1 MREIAATLRPRR
13 PVSTGGVAGLG
24 RGFALPG
31 HRTASAAGQPAR
43 KGLNMTPTRLPT
55 LPARASALVTAIAA
69 ALGGLSL
76 PAQARN
82 VRLMESVPDTIRV
95 TRTHEILGNLDLRFG
110 GDTARGAQ
118 LVRRDV
124 VVKGVGTT
132 QVKDVGDDDRV
143 RPTDHDLCA
152 RAFEDAM
159 TQLAF
164 AARGARATAIVG
176 VISNY
181 EGSVFDD
188 PVHFE
193 CHVGALKA
201 AVTLRAQLAS
211 GPLASTPSA
220 DVPVVSPPPQPQ
232 PVSPPQPR
240 SDLVPPPP
248 APTFQPL
255 PPAPAPASN

>member
-1 MREIAATLRPRR
+1 MNPLRFLSSP
-13 PVSTGGVAGLG
+13 L
-24 RGFALPG
+24 AL
-31 HRTASAAGQPAR
+31 A
-43 KGLNMTPTRLPT
+43 
-55 LPARASALVTAIAA
+55 VAA
-69 ALGGLSL
+69 ALAALAL

-82 VRLMESVPDTIRV
+82 VRLMESVPDAIRV

-110 GDTARGAQ
+110 GDSARGAQ

-132 QVKDVGDDDRV
+132 KVQDVGDDNRV
-143 RPTDHDLCA
+143 RPVDHDLCA

-176 VISNY
+176 VVSNY
-181 EGSVFDD
+181 EGKLFDD
-188 PVHFE
+188 PTHFE

-201 AVTLRAQLAS
+201 AVTLRAQLAT
-211 GPLASTPSA
+211 GTLAPTPPA
-220 DVPVVSPPPQPQ
+220 DVPVVSPPPQPVA
-232 PVSPPQPR
+232 PSVPATAPPQPA

-248 APTFQPL
+248 PATFQPL
-255 PPAPAPASN
+255 PPAPAPAPSN